1 MTVSRALASKT
12 LAVACILAA
21 GVDLAG
27 AQSLPP
33 GPNVSVTMVTQL
45 SPSIPQY
52 TKVDI
57 PMLREGIPQK
67 SGGRIAVTLAS
78 WPERALTG
86 PELLRVIRSGQID
99 IGAPALP
106 TVAGDVPMLEM
117 SDLAGLNPSHAQ
129 SRRVIDAVLPD
140 VNKELER
147 FGVRII
153 ATFPYPAQVFYCREP
168 VTSLADL
175 KGRRIR
181 TAGGS
186 SNDFVQAIGAQP
198 TAIGFPEVY
207 SALERGVVDC
217 AITGTATGNGARW
230 YEVTRHMY
238 ALPVSWGNSAY
249 VANLAWWNK
258 LDPAVRD
265 FLQTTFKQVEDQQW
279 ALGLEATEDGIACNS
294 GKKEGCR
301 IGHVVEN
308 RPMTV
313 TRPTDADMETLRAS
327 LRTAVLPA
335 WVKRCGERCGETYNR
350 LVAPITGVRYEAR

>member
-1 MTVSRALASKT
+1 MRIVST
-12 LAVACILAA
+12 LATALLAA
-21 GVDLAG
+21 AGAGLAG
-27 AQSLPP
+27 AQTLPP
-33 GPNVSVTMVTQL
+33 GPTVNVTMVTQL

-57 PMLREGIPQK
+57 PMLREGVPQK
-67 SGGRIAVTLAS
+67 SGGRIQVTLAS

-117 SDLAGLNPSHAQ
+117 SDLAGLNPSHTQ

-153 ATFPYPAQVFYCREP
+153 ATFPYPAQVFFCRDA

-198 TAIGFPEVY
+198 VAIGFPEVY

-265 FLQTTFKQVEDQQW
+265 FLQATFKDVENQQW
-279 ALGLEATEDGIACNS
+279 ALGQEATEDGIACNS
-294 GKKEGCR
+294 GKRDGCR

-313 TRPTDADMETLRAS
+313 TRPTDADMETLRGS
-327 LRTAVLPA
+327 LRSAVLPA